1 MELGMTP
8 EFMYGQNV
16 FVPAAANPYPY
27 GYAGNEISYLG
38 VVSVVGVALLSIPF
52 GCDQFVKCRSCIAYG
67 MV

>member
-1 MELGMTP
+1 MTP

-27 GYAGNEISYLG
+27 GYAGNEIA
-38 VVSVVGVALLSIPF
+38 VVSVGVPLFYILF
-52 GCDQFVKCRSCIAYG
+52 GCDQFVKCRSWIAYG